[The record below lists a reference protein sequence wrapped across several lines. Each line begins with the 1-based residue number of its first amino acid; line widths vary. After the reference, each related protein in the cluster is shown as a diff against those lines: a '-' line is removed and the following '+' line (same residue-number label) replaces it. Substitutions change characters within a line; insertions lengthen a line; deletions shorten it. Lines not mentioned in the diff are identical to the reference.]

1 MAMRV
6 ACDGGLPRGVD
17 ACRCV
22 AMQHWLKWQM
32 SIHSSRCSVLKIFV
46 IVATVLMLTA
56 CANGNGGAGSGSI
69 SAYGTI
75 DEGVSI
81 KK

>member
-1 MAMRV
+1 MSVV
-6 ACDGGLPRGVD
+6 AW
-17 ACRCV
+17 RCV
-22 AMQHWLKWQM
+22 AIQHWLKWQM
-32 SIHSSRCSVLKIFV
+32 FFHSSRCSVLKIFA
-46 IVATVLMLTA
+46 IVAAVLTLTA

-81 KK
+81 KGK

>member
-1 MAMRV
+1 MSVV
-6 ACDGGLPRGVD
+6 AW
-17 ACRCV
+17 RCV
-22 AMQHWLKWQM
+22 AIPHWLKWQM
-32 SIHSSRCSVLKIFV
+32 SFHSSRCSVLKILV
-46 IVATVLMLTA
+46 IVAAVLTLTA

-81 KK
+81 KGK